1 MNKMKKRRDRELPY
15 ISNGPV
21 LAEQFRSKVL
31 LNWFN
36 RSLPFNVPKEYLI
49 FKLLGLKHGRNTI
62 IEPPFRFDYGSHI
75 ELGNNFYANSGCTII
90 DVAKVTIGD
99 NVMFGPGVAI
109 MTAGHPIHPAVR
121 NTRYEYGIA
130 STIGDN
136 VWIGA
141 NAVVLPGVR
150 IGDNTVIGAGSVVT
164 KDIPSGVVAVGN
176 PCKPI
181 RDITDD
187 DMQFYFKDRRFD
199 EEAWADIR
207 KKLNRK

>member
-15 ISNGPV
+15 ISNASV

-31 LNWFN
+31 LSWFN

-49 FKLLGLKHGRNTI
+49 FRLLGLRHGKNTI

-75 ELGNNFYANSGCTII
+75 ELGDNFYANSGCTII
-90 DVAKVTIGD
+90 DVAKVKIGD

-109 MTAGHPIHPAVR
+109 MTAGHPIHPDIR

-130 STIGDN
+130 ITIGDN

-181 RDITDD
+181 RDITDE

-199 EEAWADIR
+199 EESWADIQ